1 MTNTWTPDASTLS
14 QTTTITS
21 TEVRPFRDAH
31 YYVGGY
37 TEIYSGYLKVPVTGT
52 YTFYSSHQDSFRL
65 YVSSTTMDPT
75 AKALNIESGW
85 WTTYGYYFNYA
96 NQKSTADLSL
106 TKDDYIYLEGIHR
119 DSGSN
124 GNQFASLAAK
134 ITGFT
139 AGDVTGDN
147 VKMSEI
153 HKIVI
158 ATDTPIRE

>member
-1 MTNTWTPDASTLS
+1 M
-14 QTTTITS
+14 
-21 TEVRPFRDAH
+21 
-31 YYVGGY
+31 
-37 TEIYSGYLKVPVTGT
+37 KVPITGT

-65 YVSSTTMDPT
+65 YVSATSMDPT
-75 AKALNIESGW
+75 AKALNIESGT
-85 WTTYGYYFNYA
+85 WTNYGYYFNYD
-96 NQKSTADLSL
+96 NQKSTATLSL

-147 VKMSEI
+147 VKMGEV
-153 HKIVI
+153 HKITL
-158 ATDTPIRE
+158 ATDTPVREKWWIKINPVEALDPTSTAKNDANYSPSKYHL